1 MMEHSSEQAR
11 FNMIQQQVRPW
22 DVMDERV
29 LGTMMEIP
37 REPFVPDAYRGLA
50 YADIEVPLGSD
61 QLMMAPRVVAR
72 MLQALDVRPEDRV
85 LEIGTGSGYATA
97 CLAALGRKVVS
108 MELNAGLLA
117 EARENLQQQG
127 VRNVELREGDGLAG
141 SVEGGPFDVIAVT
154 GSLPS
159 EEPLEDLEAQLN
171 DGGRLFVV
179 VGEDPV
185 MEALLITRTGDL
197 ELRRETMFETSLPAL
212 DKVPE
217 PERFSF

>member
-1 MMEHSSEQAR
+1 MDSSEQAR

-29 LGTMMEIP
+29 LETMMGLP

-50 YADIEVPLGSD
+50 YADIEVPLGSG

-72 MLQALDVRPEDRV
+72 MLQALGVQPEDLV
-85 LEIGTGSGYATA
+85 LEIGCGSGYGTA

-108 MELNAGLLA
+108 VELDAALLDNT
-117 EARENLQQQG
+117 RSTLQEQG
-127 VRNVELREGDGLAG
+127 VRNVELREGDALAG
-141 SVEGGPFDVIAVT
+141 SVEGGPFDAIAVT

-159 EEPLEDLEAQLN
+159 EAPLEELEAQLAE
-171 DGGRLFVV
+171 GGRLFVV

-185 MEALLITRTGDL
+185 MEALLITRTGER
-197 ELRRETMFETSLPAL
+197 ELRRETLFETSLQPL
-212 DKVPE
+212 EKTPE
-217 PERFSF
+217 PEHFTF

>member
-1 MMEHSSEQAR
+1 MEHNSEQAR
-11 FNMIQQQVRPW
+11 FNMIEQQIRPW
-22 DVMDERV
+22 EVMDERV

-85 LEIGTGSGYATA
+85 LEIGTGSGYGTA

-108 MELNAGLLA
+108 IEAAAGLLA
-117 EARENLQQQG
+117 QARETLQQQG
-127 VRNVELREGDGLAG
+127 VRNVEVRKGDGLAG
-141 SVEGGPFDVIAVT
+141 PVDGGPFDVIAVT

-159 EEPLEDLEAQLN
+159 EEPLEDLEAQLK

-185 MEALLITRTGDL
+185 MEALLITRTGDR
-197 ELRRETMFETSLPAL
+197 ELRRETLFETSLPAL

-217 PERFSF
+217 PEHFSF